1 MTETSIWDDG
11 SIDEVEFLS
20 FSKENNNTVQYKFL
34 ENNPEAKVNKFGSPS
49 WGFEVLNLDSQTV
62 VTHTITSK
70 RHMRHLRDHMPLE
83 GNSFCVKR
91 DGEGTDI
98 DYRVTKL

>member
-1 MTETSIWDDG
+1 MTETNIWNDG
-11 SIDEVEFLS
+11 SIDEVEFLG

-49 WGFEVLNLDSQTV
+49 WAFEVLDLDSQTV

-70 RHMRHLRDHMPLE
+70 RYMRHLREHIPLE
-83 GNSFCVKR
+83 GKSFCVKR
-91 DGEGTDI
+91 DGEGMDI
-98 DYRVTKL
+98 DYQVTKL